1 LALRKNL
8 WASRYL
14 NGRCFRSGSSRF
26 TISTGTRLVQAPATD
41 TPRITGVI
49 AHYPPSGALGLDST
63 DTIYLVGHADGLEIN
78 NPYQVSDIR
87 ALVNLK
93 AFFDV
98 YNEGARDVW
107 LVASAP
113 MSEYI
118 RDIDDRNVVYES
130 LGDKT
135 FYEKYH
141 ERLDTTYEILEEFGI
156 VEIVVPVEASFY
168 GTGGVDFLI
177 QLADHCSNAFDKTD
191 NYRLGIL
198 GTRIDTIDDN
208 TVSNMVNDSRLS
220 TLESNGKGKFVCI
233 MGGEVSVKHPQ
244 IELGYSTQVAT
255 LGAGKLSTA
264 RANQGLS
271 NALFKS
277 AITPSFADWG
287 DEQLSSLAQAK
298 INWVKR
304 SIVGRRG
311 VPYQV
316 SLATDNLLT
325 PDGSTLWSIPQVR
338 TMWKVLYYVKSMGNR
353 YIGTISY
360 PKFKQ
365 DVFEYMNFLVDQLL
379 IKDYNVDIY
388 RDDNDPN
395 LVRVDMGLIL
405 FGNIRELFVSVGVGN
420 KNMVG

>member
-1 LALRKNL
+1 MVDV
-8 WASRYL
+8 
-14 NGRCFRSGSSRF
+14 SGSSKF
-26 TISTGTRLVQAPATD
+26 SISTGTRLVQAPATD
-41 TPRITGVI
+41 TPSITGTI
-49 AHYPPSGALGLDST
+49 AHYPPSGTLGLGFT
-63 DTIYLVGHADGLEIN
+63 DTIYLIGHADGLEIN

-87 ALVNLK
+87 ALVNLMNADTESPLLK

-118 RDIDDRNVVYES
+118 GDIDDRNVVYES

-135 FYEKYH
+135 FYEKYY
-141 ERLDTTYEILEEFGI
+141 ERLDATYEILEEFGI

-168 GTGGVDFLI
+168 GTGGVDFLT
-177 QLADHCSNAFDKTD
+177 QLADHCSDAFDKTD

-198 GTRIDTIDDN
+198 GTRIDIIDDN
-208 TVSNMVNDSRLS
+208 TVSNMVNDVRLS

-233 MGGEVSVKHPQ
+233 MGGEASVKHPQ

-255 LGAGKLSTA
+255 LGAGKLSIA

-277 AITPSFADWG
+277 AITPSFADWT

-298 INWVKR
+298 VNWVKR

-325 PDGSTLWSIPQVR
+325 PDNSTLWSIPQVR
-338 TMWKVLYYVKSMGNR
+338 TMWKVLYNVKVMGDR

-365 DVFEYMNFLVDQLL
+365 DVFEYMNFLVDQLI

-388 RDDNDPN
+388 RDSTDRS
-395 LVRVDMGLIL
+395 LVKVDMGLIL